1 MTDSQIQKF
10 EDLILKAVQ
19 SGKKET
25 SDLVDMVIHKI
36 EPAIENSV
44 NKYVNGK
51 LDKMNLKIDDYIVS
65 DLQWKERAEPTLQ
78 MGQNVAGFGRVLL
91 YIVGF
96 VASVAGAII
105 AVIKLVNGK

>member
-1 MTDSQIQKF
+1 MTPEDKRHF
-10 EDLILKAVQ
+10 EDILIKAVQ

-51 LDKMNLKIDDYIVS
+51 LDKINLKIDDYIVS

-78 MGQNVAGFGRVLL
+78 MGQNVAGFGKVSL